1 MKRLIALLSLCVCAF
16 ATQITGPIKT
26 PYGTGWSGDI
36 LIDCPSGVNAAGDV
50 IRRWAMKVS
59 VVNGIVNPPTGYVDI
74 DPGDAGQ
81 PTGRR
86 CSATYRPSNGGQTW
100 PETWLVPTSASPL
113 KVSQIQVGNAPAP
126 PTPIQPSQIA
136 RSGATT
142 GQALVW
148 NGASWLPAN
157 AVAGSA
163 AWGGI
168 TGGDPLQQPDLA
180 ALFGAKLTTP
190 SGSGIV
196 AVTSGTPGLVAGT
209 STDCVRVDG
218 TSGPCGTGTG
228 GGYGQTWDSLSAV
241 GTTWDAL

>member
-1 MKRLIALLSLCVCAF
+1 MTRLLALLSLCVCAS
-16 ATQITGPIKT
+16 ATQIIGPIKT

-59 VVNGIVNPPTGYVDI
+59 VVNGVLNPPTGSIDI

-86 CSATYRPSNGGQTW
+86 CSATYRPANGGQTW
-100 PETWLVPTSASPL
+100 PETWLVTTSASPL
-113 KVSQIQVGNAPAP
+113 KVSQIQAGNAPAP
-126 PTPIQPSQIA
+126 PTPINPNQIA
-136 RSGATT
+136 RTGAVS

-148 NGASWLPAN
+148 NGTSWAPAN

-168 TGGDPLQQPDLA
+168 TGNDPMDQQDLA
-180 ALFGAKLTTP
+180 AILNSKLTIP
-190 SGSGIV
+190 
-196 AVTSGTPGLVAGT
+196 TSGND
-209 STDCVRVDG
+209 TDCVHKDG
-218 TSGPCGTGTG
+218 TAGPCGAGTG
-228 GGYGQTWDSLSAV
+228 GGYGQTWDSLSAN